1 MPRRTRTT
9 RFSLLIAAAVGH
21 ALMLAIVLSSSAQSE
36 AHAQTQVPPDT
47 PTSFEVISIQTI
59 DPAVLSFR
67 QPGTPPLAGMSD
79 VYFLRAGG
87 SFRAPAISAR
97 NLIAAAFGVKSWQ
110 VVSGA
115 DWLATA
121 RFEINAKT
129 STEVSRE
136 TMVVRA
142 PALMRALL
150 ADRFRLKAH
159 MERRPFPVFALT
171 VARQDQRLG
180 PQLRRTDVDCDA
192 QRGNSVPPSRIPP
205 PPSPT
210 ESPTCGLNQWPGGMI
225 AGAIT
230 MEQLANALTR
240 AVGSEQIVVNRTNL
254 GGRFDLGLTWSFE
267 PLRASGSNAAPDAAP
282 PDDGVTLSTA
292 LQEQLGL
299 KLVLRPEPIDAVV
312 VDYIERPTP
321 N

>member
-1 MPRRTRTT
+1 MLRQTCTT
-9 RFSLLIAAAVGH
+9 RFSLVIAAVAGH
-21 ALMLAIVLSSSAQSE
+21 ALMLASVLGSAQSD
-36 AHAQTQVPPDT
+36 AHAQTPVAPNT
-47 PTSFEVISIQTI
+47 PTSFDVISIQTI
-59 DPAVLSFR
+59 DPAALSVR
-67 QPGTPPLAGMSD
+67 QPGTPPLAGMSN

-97 NLIAAAFGVKSWQ
+97 DLIAAAFGVKSWQ
-110 VVSGA
+110 VVSDA

-121 RFEINAKT
+121 RFAIDAKT
-129 STEVSRE
+129 SIEVSRE
-136 TMVVRA
+136 MLVAQA

-150 ADRFRLKAH
+150 TDRFRLKAH
-159 MERRPFPVFALT
+159 TERRPFPAFALT

-192 QRGNSVPPSRIPP
+192 QRRSRVPPSSIPA
-205 PPSPT
+205 PPSRT
-210 ESPTCGLNQWPGGMI
+210 ERPTCGLNLWPGGMI

-230 MEQLANALTR
+230 MEELANALTG

-254 GGRFDLGLTWSFE
+254 GGRFDVDLAWSSE
-267 PLRASGSNAAPDAAP
+267 PLRTSGPNAAPGAAS

-292 LQEQLGL
+292 VQEQLGL

-312 VDYIERPTP
+312 VDYIERPSP

>member
-1 MPRRTRTT
+1 MPQRTNTT
-9 RFSLLIAAAVGH
+9 RFWLLIAAAVGH
-21 ALMLAIVLSSSAQSE
+21 VLMLAIVLGSAQSE
-36 AHAQTQVPPDT
+36 AHAQTQGTPDT
-47 PTSFEVISIQTI
+47 PASFEVISIQTI

-87 SFRAPAISAR
+87 SVRAPAISAR

-136 TMVVRA
+136 TLVAQA
-142 PALMRALL
+142 PALLRALL
-150 ADRFRLKAH
+150 TDRFRLRAH
-159 MERRPFPVFALT
+159 MERRPFSVFALT

-180 PQLRRTDVDCDA
+180 PRLRRTDVDCDA
-192 QRGNSVPPSRIPP
+192 QRAVRPPGIPP
-205 PPSPT
+205 PPSQT
-210 ESPTCGLNQWPGGMI
+210 ERPTCGLTRWPGGMI
-225 AGAIT
+225 AGGIT
-230 MEQLANALTR
+230 MEELANALIR
-240 AVGSEQIVVNRTNL
+240 AVDSEQIVVNRTNL
-254 GGRFDLGLTWSFE
+254 GGRFDVDLSWSSE
-267 PLRASGSNAAPDAAP
+267 PLRASGSSAAPGAVS
-282 PDDGVTLSTA
+282 PDDGVTLATA
-292 LQEQLGL
+292 VQEQLGL

-312 VDYIERPTP
+312 VDYIERPSP

>member
-1 MPRRTRTT
+1 MMPN
-9 RFSLLIAAAVGH
+9 
-21 ALMLAIVLSSSAQSE
+21 VLGSSAQSE
-36 AHAQTQVPPDT
+36 ADAQTQVAPDT

-97 NLIAAAFGVKSWQ
+97 HLIAAAFGVKSWQ
-110 VVSGA
+110 VVSGV

-121 RFEINAKT
+121 RFAIDAKT

-136 TMVVRA
+136 TLVAQA

-180 PQLRRTDVDCDA
+180 PQLRRSDVDCDA
-192 QRGNSVPPSRIPP
+192 RTPGPPKPPSR
-205 PPSPT
+205 T
-210 ESPTCGLNQWPGGMI
+210 ERPTCGRTQWPGGMI

-230 MEQLANALTR
+230 MEELANALTG

-254 GGRFDLGLTWSFE
+254 SGRFDVDLTWSSE
-267 PLRASGSNAAPDAAP
+267 PLRTAGSNTAPGATS

-292 LQEQLGL
+292 VQEQLGL

-312 VDYIERPTP
+312 VDYIERPSP

>member
-1 MPRRTRTT
+1 VVTLR
-9 RFSLLIAAAVGH
+9 
-21 ALMLAIVLSSSAQSE
+21 SAQRE
-36 AHAQTQVPPDT
+36 AYAQAQAPPDT
-47 PTSFEVISIQTI
+47 PASFDVISIQTI
-59 DPAVLSFR
+59 DPAVLSVR

-79 VYFLRAGG
+79 VYFVRAGG

-110 VVSGA
+110 VVGGA
-115 DWLATA
+115 DWIASA
-121 RFEINAKT
+121 RFEINART
-129 STEVSRE
+129 STEVSRAQ
-136 TMVVRA
+136 A

-150 ADRFRLKAH
+150 TDRFRLQAH

-180 PQLRRTDVDCDA
+180 PQLRRSDVDCDA
-192 QRGNSVPPSRIPP
+192 QRESRVPTSRIPP
-205 PPSPT
+205 PPSRT
-210 ESPTCGLNQWPGGMI
+210 ERPTCSLNRWSGGMI

-230 MEQLANALTR
+230 MQELANALTG
-240 AVGSEQIVVNRTNL
+240 AVGSEQIVVDRTNL
-254 GGRFDLGLTWSFE
+254 GGRFDVDLTWSSE
-267 PLRASGSNAAPDAAP
+267 PLRASGSNAAPGAAP
-282 PDDGVTLSTA
+282 PDDGLILSTA

-312 VDYIERPTP
+312 VDHIERPSA